1 MTANL
6 PLRMFTLLATPLSGR
21 PQWRSLQQRL
31 PVIGRRHLR
40 ELTDDRPSR
49 GKPFTSTLL
58 RHHRPMH
65 QRPE

>member
-21 PQWRSLQQRL
+21 PQWRSLQQHF
-31 PVIGRRHLR
+31 VAIGGRHLR
-40 ELTDDRPSR
+40 EMINDGASR
-49 GKPFTSTLL
+49 GKPFTATLL

-65 QRPE
+65 QRHA